1 MTPVAGKSPKVTAE
15 VTVAR
20 ESFGTIS
27 SLLFFFERG
36 YQFTSATIVLDRT
49 LRPGKKKKNWNDKR
63 PQAPLADCLTL
74 GGDAAESWADESAHA
89 QSHSLFSC

>member
-1 MTPVAGKSPKVTAE
+1 MKQKTESGEKESGMTPVAGKSPKVAAE
-15 VTVAR
+15 VTVSG

-27 SLLFFFERG
+27 SLLSFFFERG

-63 PQAPLADCLTL
+63 PQAPLADCLT
-74 GGDAAESWADESAHA
+74 
-89 QSHSLFSC
+89 FF